1 MIQRPSQP
9 LAPDAIRP
17 LVGENE
23 PQIISDPAPPGKTP
37 GLPRHVTEV
46 ADQIAAGW
54 GLAVYGPLSRPGD
67 VDREAGLDGEARPVE
82 VALKVP
88 PLDPLPSPPPAIA
101 MPVGHDRHRPYQIR
115 AIERPA
121 PQRVCPVVTVS
132 AA

>member
-88 PLDPLPSPPPAIA
+88 PLDPLPSPCRSAMTAID
-101 MPVGHDRHRPYQIR
+101 PTKFGLSSGPHRSGFAR
-115 AIERPA
+115 
-121 PQRVCPVVTVS
+121 
-132 AA
+132 